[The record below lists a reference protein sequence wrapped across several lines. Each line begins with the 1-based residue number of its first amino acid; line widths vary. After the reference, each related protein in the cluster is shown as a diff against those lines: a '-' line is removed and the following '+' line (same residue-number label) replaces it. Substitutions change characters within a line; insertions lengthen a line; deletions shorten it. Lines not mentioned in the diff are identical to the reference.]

1 MKRIVILGSGESGV
15 GAAILAQK
23 QGFDVFVSDFGTIK
37 PAYQKELEEL
47 NIAFESNQHTEELIL
62 NAAEVIKS
70 PGISDQVS
78 IVRKLRDLGTP
89 VISEIEF
96 AGRYSNAK
104 MICITGSNGKS
115 TTTMFTYHILQNAG
129 LNVGLAGNIGKSFAR
144 QVALNHFDYYVLE
157 ISSFMLDNMYEF
169 KADIAVLLNIT
180 PDHLD
185 RYDYK
190 MSNYIKSKFRIV
202 QNQTEE
208 DHFIYCDDDEN
219 IKEFMAS
226 KDFKMKK
233 YPFSIEHEIK
243 NGAYLTE
250 NKLMINLSN
259 SDKFDITIQDLAIQG
274 KHNTYNSM
282 ASGITA
288 KILDIRK
295 ESIRESMGNYKN
307 IDHRL
312 EFVANVSGIT
322 FINDSKA
329 TNVNSVW
336 YALESIKTD
345 IILIMGG
352 VDKGNDYE
360 LIADLIKEKVK
371 AIICMGTDN
380 SKLVEF
386 FKGKV
391 DHIVEVDSAKKAV
404 NASFKLAE
412 KGDLVLMSPA
422 CASFDLFKNYEDRG
436 RQFKESVK
444 EL

>member
-23 QGFDVFVSDFGTIK
+23 QGFDVFVSDFGAIK

-47 NIAFESNQHTEELIL
+47 NIPFESNQHTEELIL

-295 ESIRESMGNYKN
+295 ESIR
-307 IDHRL
+307 
-312 EFVANVSGIT
+312 
-322 FINDSKA
+322 
-329 TNVNSVW
+329 
-336 YALESIKTD
+336 
-345 IILIMGG
+345 
-352 VDKGNDYE
+352 
-360 LIADLIKEKVK
+360 
-371 AIICMGTDN
+371 
-380 SKLVEF
+380 
-386 FKGKV
+386 
-391 DHIVEVDSAKKAV
+391 
-404 NASFKLAE
+404 
-412 KGDLVLMSPA
+412 
-422 CASFDLFKNYEDRG
+422 
-436 RQFKESVK
+436 
-444 EL
+444 